1 MPQVLRKNDNG
12 TWNVQTDDGRQVTT
26 AYLPPGLAAMAPAPT
41 EQMAALTGL
50 GAPAPSAGGAA
61 PASAMAP
68 LPTEVVSGWL
78 AAGAPAAP
86 PPAPA
91 APGAAQQLTQ
101 DILGTPKPKGL
112 EFTGFRGDPAVPTR
126 NGEMPGHTQGHT
138 ARSDIGGAPSVTP
151 AQAPALRPV
160 SDFID
165 TGPGQSA
172 TAQQTASA
180 LVPVPFSGAGPGDMK
195 AMNAAYAQ
203 QSRGTQA
210 AADAAA
216 QGAAAE
222 AAIYDVQAAAA
233 RQRAIQDSERR
244 QAITQGVDDAVQTY
258 SSLVSELTTPS
269 GQLDPGRWWK
279 DRTTG
284 QKIAAYASSFL
295 TGFAG
300 RPDVIQQA
308 IDRDLEAQ
316 KDTLD
321 RMDRAKMQRLGA
333 SQGLVGM
340 MRDRFSDTLLAQNAA
355 RLAAAEYEEKETKA
369 AGARATA
376 PQAQAAA
383 QVRLGEI
390 AERKAKYAAEMR
402 ERAAQLAMAK
412 YEAQL
417 KLQQTAAAQQAQ
429 SGAVVP
435 LASLTPELL
444 KRAVVVAPGQA
455 VLAIDED
462 SAKKARESAT
472 TGAQL
477 LRILDT
483 AIRLRGEYGSET
495 LPTEAKKR
503 LQSIGT
509 ELVGALNRR
518 NKFGALD
525 KGTQE
530 LLQAMAGGDLT
541 SYGIA
546 LPVLQQVREGTL
558 QDINDEFQVYTGRS
572 QPGQDNPAARKDAKP
587 AKK

>member
-1 MPQVLRKNDNG
+1 MPQVLGQNDNG

-26 AYLPPGLAAMAPAPT
+26 AYLPPGLAAGTPAPA

-50 GAPAPSAGGAA
+50 GAPAPSAGGT
-61 PASAMAP
+61 STMAP

-86 PPAPA
+86 PPAPV

-101 DILGTPKPKGL
+101 DVLGTPRPKGL
-112 EFTGFRGDPAVPTR
+112 EFNGFRGDPAVPMR
-126 NGEMPGHTQGHT
+126 NGEMLGHTQGYA
-138 ARSDIGGAPSVTP
+138 ARSDIGGAAP
-151 AQAPALRPV
+151 AAPTQAPALRPV

-165 TGPGQSA
+165 LPPGQSA

-180 LVPVPFSGAGPGDMK
+180 LVPVPFSGAAPGDMK
-195 AMNAAYAQ
+195 AMNAAFAQ
-203 QSRGTQA
+203 QAKGVQA

-222 AAIYDVQAAAA
+222 AAVYDVQAQAA
-233 RQRAIQDSERR
+233 RQRALQDSERR
-244 QAITQGVDDAVQTY
+244 QAVTQGVDDAVQTY

-300 RPDVIQQA
+300 RPDAIQQA

-369 AGARATA
+369 AAARAQG

-402 ERAAQLAMAK
+402 ERAAQLAMAR

-417 KLQQTAAAQQAQ
+417 KLQQQAAAQQAQ

-455 VLAIDED
+455 VLALDPD
-462 SAKKARESAT
+462 SAGKVRALQ
-472 TGAQL
+472 TGYKDASGL
-477 LRILDT
+477 ISEMIALRKN
-483 AIRLRGEYGSET
+483 YGGET
-495 LPTEAKKR
+495 LNQDAVRTGKGLRSSFLLTLKNLE
-503 LQSIGT
+503 QT
-509 ELVGALNRR
+509 
-518 NKFGALD
+518 GALD
-525 KGTQE
+525 KGTVE
-530 LLQAMAGGDLT
+530 IVEPMIPEDPLEWKMGT
-541 SYGIA
+541 TA
-546 LPVLQQVREGTL
+546 LMESTLNTVRGKFT
-558 QDINDEFQVYTGRS
+558 NAFMTFTGRAS
-572 QPGQDNPAARKDAKP
+572 PDMDNSVAKKDAKP
-587 AKK
+587 AK